1 MSRDQIQIN
10 SCKEVVWPAPIVRQ
24 TSVKQNNVKVLQMIA
39 RQTSVKQNNVKVLQ
53 MSIGMLNQ

>member
-24 TSVKQNNVKVLQMIA
+24 TSVKQNNVKVLQM
-39 RQTSVKQNNVKVLQ
+39 
-53 MSIGMLNQ
+53 SIGKPIGNTCKNKPHKAA

>member
-24 TSVKQNNVKVLQMIA
+24 TSVKQNNVKVLQM
-39 RQTSVKQNNVKVLQ
+39 
-53 MSIGMLNQ
+53 SIGMLNQ